1 MTSPP
6 LVSSTISYQVGGSL
20 PNSAPTYVP
29 RAADMALFDGL
40 MGGEFCYV
48 LNARQMGKSSL
59 RVQVMLRLEAAGMAC
74 AAVDITKIGSQNINS
89 DQWYASLI
97 GALVQGFGLGS
108 RFQLRAWWRD
118 RAYLSPVQ
126 RLGDFVE
133 TILLDLIPTPLVIFI
148 DEIDSLLSLPFAT
161 DDFFTW
167 MRACYNQRVDNPAFN
182 RLTFALLGVTTP
194 ANLIQDKQ
202 RTPFNI
208 GRAIP
213 LEGLALPAAAPLA
226 QGLAH
231 LSPNPETTLQAIL
244 DWTGGQPF
252 LTQKLCRLTQQHLL
266 DPIPPGQETATINQL
281 VQAWVLTDWE
291 HHDEPEHLKTIRNRI
306 LANEQRASRIL
317 GLYQHLLQAG
327 TIPADDS
334 SEQIELRLTG
344 LVAYDQGQLRVFNPV
359 YAQVF
364 DLAWVEFQ
372 LGQLRPYGVLLQAWV
387 ESNCSDTS
395 RLLRGESLKEAL
407 SWGSDKSLSD
417 QDYQFLAASQ
427 DWQQQE
433 TQRTLILERQEKE
446 AMAQANRILSQASQ
460 QARRLGQLSLAGL
473 GLVSVIAIVV
483 GTGLVR
489 TSQEL
494 QSSQASLGLEQDS
507 INILNQFPSQ
517 PLPSLVAAIENG
529 RELLRIVGP
538 QPLSQYPTTRP
549 ILTLNTILSRIL
561 ARNQWNIAKPLVGSS
576 LTQDGQVLTVLADG
590 QIQRWNIQGEKLAQA
605 QLSTQPLVGMRFNP
619 EGEQLALFTQAGQ
632 GEVWS
637 MAESPRKL
645 FTLAN
650 LSTGLASF
658 KFSPTQTTLAGLTNQ
673 GDVLVWDTNGRLQSQ
688 FSTPAPKGFSLA
700 YAPNGQTLVTT
711 GNDGFIRLWTL
722 SGQLVGAWQAGLGE
736 PVNQKSVI
744 FISNEKLATVGE
756 DGILRLWTTQ
766 GQQINQWR
774 VSLTPAYLVGASPSG
789 ETLLTLSEDNV
800 IRLWTVNGLLQDELS
815 GHERFV
821 TSVEFNQQAQT
832 LLSSDRSGRLFL
844 WDFQPRDQVWN
855 AGQASVWHLNFSP
868 QGDHLATAGKDGTI
882 KLWELNGQLRRQI
895 QVSLQGINTLDFTPD
910 GQNLVFGGDD
920 GTVGIWPLPQT
931 TSTTIPLHPPG
942 PAIYALQVSQNGDYL
957 AAAGKSGEILVWAGP
972 FSDTSPPRPPS
983 PRQPPR
989 KFKGH
994 TGAIWALRFLPEPEG
1009 RDHAQ
1014 PSTLVSTGQDGWVR
1028 AWNVETG
1035 ELIREFNPQQGW
1047 LTSLRMTP
1055 DGQTIILA
1063 GEGGIIGL
1071 WELNGRK
1078 IRQFRGHMSSIL
1090 SLGLSQDGEMIVS
1103 AGQDGIVSA
1112 WALSGQPI
1120 ATSTEQAGISYTLD
1134 ISPTSPQ
1141 KLAVAGQSDEV
1152 FLVPLYSLPDL
1163 IHQGCQWLKD
1173 YRQTHLSA
1181 QTACPAPP
1189 PRH

>member
-6 LVSSTISYQVGGSL
+6 LVSSTIAYQVGGSL
-20 PNSAPTYVP
+20 PNSARTYVQ
-29 RAADMALFDGL
+29 RAADIALLDGL
-40 MGGEFCYV
+40 LAGEFCYV

-59 RVQVMLRLEAAGMAC
+59 RVQVMQRLQAAGVAC

-97 GALVQGFGLGS
+97 GALVQGFGLGDQ
-108 RFQLRAWWRD
+108 FQLRAWWRE
-118 RAYLSPVQ
+118 RAYLGPVQ

-133 TILLDLIPTPLVIFI
+133 TVLLDLITTPLVIFI

-182 RLTFALLGVTTP
+182 RLTFALMGVTTP

-226 QGLAH
+226 QGLAD
-231 LSPNPETTLQAIL
+231 LSPNPETVLQAIL

-252 LTQKLCRLTQQHLL
+252 LTQKLCRLAQQHLL
-266 DPIPPGQETATINQL
+266 EPIPPGQEAATICQL

-306 LANEQRASRIL
+306 LANEQRAGRIL

-327 TIPADDS
+327 AIPADDS

-344 LVAYDQGQLRVFNPV
+344 LVAYQQGQLRVFNPI

-364 DLAWVEFQ
+364 DLAWVELQ
-372 LGQLRPYGVLLQAWV
+372 LGQLRPYGILLQAWV
-387 ESNCSDTS
+387 ESGCSDTS

-407 SWGSDKSLSD
+407 SWASDKSLSD

-433 TQRTLILERQEKE
+433 TQRTLIIERQEKE
-446 AMAQANRILSQASQ
+446 AIVRANRILGQASQ
-460 QARRLGQLSLAGL
+460 QARRLVQRSLVGL

-483 GTGLVR
+483 GTGLIR

-517 PLPSLVAAIENG
+517 PLSSLVAAIENG
-529 RELLRIVGP
+529 RELLRLVG
-538 QPLSQYPTTRP
+538 QEPLSQYPTTRP

-561 ARNQWNIAKPLVGSS
+561 ARNQWNIAKPLIGSS

-590 QIQRWNIQGEKLAQA
+590 QVQRWTRQGEKLAQT
-605 QLSTQPLVGMRFNP
+605 QLSNQTLVGMRFNP
-619 EGEQLALFTQAGQ
+619 EREQLAVFTQAGT

-637 MAESPRKL
+637 LAGRPQKL
-645 FTLAN
+645 FTLGNFA
-650 LSTGLASF
+650 TGLASF
-658 KFSPTQTTLAGLTNQ
+658 KFSPTHATLAGLTNQ
-673 GDVLVWDTNGRLQSQ
+673 GEVLVWAANGQVQAR
-688 FSTPAPKGFSLA
+688 FSTQASRGFSLA

-711 GNDGFIRLWTL
+711 GSDGLIRVWTL
-722 SGQLVGAWQAGLGE
+722 SGQLVRDWQAGLGQ
-736 PVNQKSVI
+736 PVIQKSVI
-744 FISNEKLATVGE
+744 FIDNETIASVGE

-766 GQQINQWR
+766 GKQINQWR

-789 ETLLTLSEDNV
+789 ETLLTLSEDNI
-800 IRLWTVNGLLQDELS
+800 IRLWTVNGLLQNELS

-821 TSVEFNQQAQT
+821 TSVDFNQRTKT
-832 LLSSDRSGRLFL
+832 LLSSDPSGRLFL
-844 WDFQPRDQVWN
+844 WDFQPRDQVWST
-855 AGQASVWHLNFSP
+855 GQASVWHVNFSP
-868 QGDHLATAGKDGTI
+868 QGDHLATAGKDGSI
-882 KLWELNGQLRRQI
+882 KLWQLDGQLRQQI
-895 QVSLQGINTLDFTPD
+895 QASSQGINTVKFSPA
-910 GQNLVFGGDD
+910 GQHLAFGGDD
-920 GTVGIWPLPQT
+920 GTVGIWPLQQHPNSVLSLQ
-931 TSTTIPLHPPG
+931 PPG
-942 PAIYALQVSQNGDYL
+942 PAIYAVDFSGDGHYL
-957 AAAGKSGEILVWAGP
+957 AAAGKTGEILVWSGP
-972 FSDTSPPRPPS
+972 QSPAWPPQS
-983 PRQPPR
+983 AR
-989 KFKGH
+989 KFHAH
-994 TGAIWALRFLPEPEG
+994 TGAIWGLRFLP
-1009 RDHAQ
+1009 Q
-1014 PSTLVSTGQDGWVR
+1014 PPGGENSPVPTLVSTGQDGWVR
-1028 AWNVETG
+1028 FWNVETG
-1035 ELIREFNPQQGW
+1035 ELIREFNPRQGW
-1047 LTSLRMTP
+1047 LTSLNITP
-1055 DGQTIILA
+1055 DRKTVIVA

-1103 AGQDGIVSA
+1103 AGQDGIVSV

-1120 ATSTEQAGISYTLD
+1120 ATVNDQAGISYTLD
-1134 ISPTSPQ
+1134 VSPAASQ
-1141 KLAVAGQSDEV
+1141 HLAVAGQNDQV
-1152 FLVPLYSLPDL
+1152 YLMPLYSLPDL
-1163 IHQGCQWLKD
+1163 IQQGCRWLQD
-1173 YRQTHLSA
+1173 YRVTHITA

-1189 PRH
+1189 NRH

>member
-1 MTSPP
+1 MTSSPV
-6 LVSSTISYQVGGSL
+6 VSSTITYQVGGSL
-20 PNSAPTYVP
+20 PNSAHTYVQ
-29 RAADMALFDGL
+29 RAADMALLDGL
-40 MGGEFCYV
+40 MAGEFCYV

-59 RVQVMLRLEAAGMAC
+59 RVQVMQRLQGVGVAC

-97 GALVQGFGLGS
+97 GALVQGFGLGE
-108 RFQLRAWWRD
+108 RFQLRAWWRE

-133 TILLDLIPTPLVIFI
+133 TVLLDLIPTRLVIFI

-167 MRACYNQRVDNPAFN
+167 MRACYNQRVDNAAFN

-213 LEGLALPAAAPLA
+213 LEGLALPAAASLA
-226 QGLAH
+226 HGLAH
-231 LSPNPETTLQAIL
+231 LSPSPETLLQAIL
-244 DWTGGQPF
+244 NWTGGQPF
-252 LTQKLCRLTQQHLL
+252 LTQKLCRLAQQHLL
-266 DPIPPGQETATINQL
+266 EPIPPGQEITTINQL
-281 VQAWVLTDWE
+281 VQARVLTDWE
-291 HHDEPEHLKTIRNRI
+291 HYDEPEHLKTIRNRI
-306 LANEQRASRIL
+306 LANEHRAGRIL
-317 GLYQHLLQAG
+317 GLYQQLLQAE

-334 SEQIELRLTG
+334 TEQIELRLTG
-344 LVAYDQGQLRVFNPV
+344 LVAYDQGQLRVFNPI

-387 ESNCSDTS
+387 ESNCTDTS

-407 SWGSDKSLSD
+407 SWASDKSLSD

-433 TQRTLILERQEKE
+433 TQRTLLIERQEKE

-460 QARRLGQLSLAGL
+460 QARRLGQLSLTGL

-483 GTGLVR
+483 GTGLIR

-494 QSSQASLGLEQDS
+494 QSSQASLALEQDS
-507 INILNQFPSQ
+507 ISILNEFPVQ

-529 RELLRIVGP
+529 RELLRIVGAH
-538 QPLSQYPTTRP
+538 PLSQYPTTRP

-561 ARNQWNIAKPLVGSS
+561 ARNQWNIAEPLVGSS
-576 LTQDGQVLTVLADG
+576 LTPDGEVLTVLANG
-590 QIQRWNIQGEKLAQA
+590 TVQRWTVSGKKVAQT
-605 QLSTQPLVGMRFNP
+605 QLTPHPLVGMRFDP
-619 EGEQLALFTQAGQ
+619 QLQHLAIFTQAGA

-650 LSTGLASF
+650 LNTGLASF
-658 KFSPTQTTLAGLTNQ
+658 KFSPTQTTLAGLTDQ
-673 GDVLVWDTNGRLQSQ
+673 GDVLVWFSDGRLQSQ
-688 FSTPAPKGFSLA
+688 FPTPARKGFSLA

-711 GNDGFIRLWTL
+711 GNDGFVRIWTV
-722 SGQLVGAWQAGLGE
+722 SGQLVRAWPAGLGK

-744 FISNEKLATVGE
+744 FISNDKIATVGE

-774 VSLTPAYLVGASPSG
+774 ISLTSAYLVGLSPSG

-821 TSVEFNQQAQT
+821 TSVDFNHQAKT
-832 LLSSDRSGRLFL
+832 LLSSDRSGQLFL
-844 WDFQPRDQVWN
+844 WDFQPRDQMWR
-855 AGQASVWHLNFSP
+855 ADQASVWHLSFSP

-882 KLWELNGQLRRQI
+882 KLWELDGQLHRQI
-895 QVSLQGINTLDFTPD
+895 QASPQGINTLDFTPD

-920 GTVGIWPLPQT
+920 GIVGIWPLKKPNSQT
-931 TSTTIPLHPPG
+931 LSLYPPG
-942 PAIYALQVSQNGDYL
+942 PAIYALDVSRDGNYL
-957 AAAGKSGEILVWAGP
+957 VAAGKAGKILVWPGP
-972 FSDTSPPRPPS
+972 FAAPSSHQSVVPSQS
-983 PRQPPR
+983 PRQIQA
-989 KFKGH
+989 H
-994 TGAIWALRFLPEPEG
+994 TGAIWALRFIPRPPGDENS
-1009 RDHAQ
+1009 Q
-1014 PSTLVSTGQDGWVR
+1014 PPILVSTGQDSWVR
-1028 AWNVETG
+1028 FWNVETG

-1047 LTSLRMTP
+1047 LTSLRITP
-1055 DGQTIILA
+1055 DGQTIIVA

-1090 SLGLSQDGEMIVS
+1090 SLGLSQDGEIIIS
-1103 AGQDGIVSA
+1103 TGQDGIVSA

-1120 ATSTEQAGISYTLD
+1120 ATSLEQAGISYTLD
-1134 ISPTSPQ
+1134 MSPASPQ
-1141 KLAVAGQSDEV
+1141 QLAIAGQSDEV
-1152 FLVPLYSLPDL
+1152 FLTPLYSLPEL
-1163 IHQGCQWLKD
+1163 IQQGCRWLQD
-1173 YRQTHLSA
+1173 YRQTHITA

-1189 PRH
+1189 PRR